1 MQNPA
6 RDPRRHH
13 DLQNQKVVKGEK
25 EIKLNG
31 NVACC
36 VYPKQ
41 KRYLQR
47 DLILHS
53 IAGNTY
59 MKSSRICTLRE
70 MKFNQTLQ

>member
-6 RDPRRHH
+6 RDPRRYH

-31 NVACC
+31 NVAYC

-41 KRYLQR
+41 KRYL
-47 DLILHS
+47 L
-53 IAGNTY
+53 
-59 MKSSRICTLRE
+59 
-70 MKFNQTLQ
+70 